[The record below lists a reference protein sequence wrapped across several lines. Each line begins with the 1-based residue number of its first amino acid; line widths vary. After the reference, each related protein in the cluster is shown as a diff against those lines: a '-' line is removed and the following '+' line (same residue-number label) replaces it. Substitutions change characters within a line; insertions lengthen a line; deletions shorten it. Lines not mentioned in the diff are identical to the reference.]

1 MTSNSGDKMINE
13 SITMSSLADDSV
25 AMVRNS
31 EYGRQKSWPKGTLI
45 DDIGATLTGG
55 PAQRITSGDYEPMPE
70 ESTTSGDY
78 ERTTSGDYESAHA
91 QRMTSGDYESA
102 ALSDSQWPTT
112 WTLTSSTASSCS
124 QRVVINISGL
134 RFETCLRTLNRYPNT
149 LLGSPMRRMEFW
161 DESRD
166 EFFFDRNRPS
176 FDAILDFYQTGGKI
190 NRPLCVP
197 LDVFYEELKFFDLGE
212 EALSRLRRNE
222 GYLDKAEET
231 VLPNNVILRHLWLL
245 FECPDSSIAARVVA
259 SLSVWFIVVSL
270 AVLCLESIP
279 SWKPKHVTKSSLE
292 DLLKA
297 FHEPFFLTESICIGW
312 FLIEFLIRAISCPS
326 KRKFFSQAMNI
337 IDLLAILPY
346 FIEILVIIVVD
357 WLGMWSDKIEA
368 VFRVA
373 RLVRVFRIFKLTR
386 HSAAMKVLAKTLQSS
401 LGELALL
408 SFFLVLATLLF
419 STCVYLVEEG
429 KEDSDFESIPSAFWW
444 TIVTMVT
451 VGYGDMIPKTPG
463 GKVIG
468 TVCTIAG
475 VLALA
480 LPVPVIVA
488 NFTRFYH
495 TQGNIEDLGGNTAKK
510 EKLKSGFQKLS
521 P

>member
-1 MTSNSGDKMINE
+1 MINE

-25 AMVRNS
+25 AMMRNS
-31 EYGRQKSWPKGTLI
+31 DYGRQKSWPKGTLI

-70 ESTTSGDY
+70 ESTTSGDL

-134 RFETCLRTLNRYPNT
+134 RFETCLRTLNRYPDT

-176 FDAILDFYQTGGKI
+176 FDAILDYYQTGGKI

-222 GYLDKAEET
+222 GFLDKTET

-245 FECPDSSIAARVVA
+245 FEYPQSSKAARVVA
-259 SLSVWFIVVSL
+259 SVSVGFIIISL
-270 AVLCLESIP
+270 GVLCLESIP
-279 SWKPKHVTKSSLE
+279 SLKPTHSRKSSLQ

-297 FHEPFFLTESICIGW
+297 FEEPFFLTESTCIGW
-312 FLIEFLIRAISCPS
+312 FLFEFLIRAISCPS
-326 KRKFFSQAMNI
+326 KKKFFAQAMNI

-346 FIEILVIIVVD
+346 FIEILVIIVVHWLEN
-357 WLGMWSDKIEA
+357 WLGLAWRGSTKIEYI
-368 VFRVA
+368 FRVA

-386 HSAAMKVLAKTLQSS
+386 HSGAMKVLAKTLKSS
-401 LGELALL
+401 LGELGLL

-419 STCVYLVEEG
+419 STCVYLMEEG

-451 VGYGDMIPKTPG
+451 VGYGDMIPKTLG
-463 GKVIG
+463 GKLIG
-468 TVCTIAG
+468 TLCTIAG

-488 NFTRFYH
+488 NFNRFYH
-495 TQGNIEDLGGNTAKK
+495 THEGDIGDLETKPAEKG
-510 EKLKSGFQKLS
+510 KLKSGFQKLS